1 MVCIR
6 LILFVRVWSR
16 QILPDLDKIRCFQ
29 WVFINKPTD
38 FLFRYYAQKGKLCH
52 GFVGE
57 HYLEPKKQRGF
68 DDAAQLSPHSKS
80 LVSHFCW
87 PWRTS
92 TPTGSCPSQ
101 PRAFGWFKH
110 RKSLS
115 ITTVCRN
122 LASTSWTTSS
132 FCFPLMYEVY
142 HFTVSYIPV
151 DWSDWTAISQ
161 YGHHG
166 SWIITLHIKRRRAP
180 HTWDLMSLPRLCG
193 ISWRSLQMKL
203 NLPVVPHKAVAEV
216 SKIGNL

>member
-1 MVCIR
+1 MSTRERLFCMVSIR

-29 WVFINKPTD
+29 WVFIKKP
-38 FLFRYYAQKGKLCH
+38 H
-52 GFVGE
+52 
-57 HYLEPKKQRGF
+57 
-68 DDAAQLSPHSKS
+68 PHSKS
-80 LVSHFCW
+80 LVSHFCG
-87 PWRTS
+87 PWRRS

-122 LASTSWTTSS
+122 LASTSWTTGS
-132 FCFPLMYEVY
+132 FCFPLIYEVY
-142 HFTVSYIPV
+142 HFHFTVSYISV

-203 NLPVVPHKAVAEV
+203 NLQVEK
-216 SKIGNL
+216 SSRSNWTWFLLLKISDTVE